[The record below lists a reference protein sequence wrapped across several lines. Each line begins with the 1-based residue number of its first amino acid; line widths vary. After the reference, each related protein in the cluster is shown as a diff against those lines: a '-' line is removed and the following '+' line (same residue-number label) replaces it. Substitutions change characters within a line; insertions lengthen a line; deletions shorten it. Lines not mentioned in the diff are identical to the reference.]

1 MSRLYEIETA
11 CRNAI
16 DILPNGKRILTTRRF
31 LQELERYNWHWSPR
45 QANQWIEHYVTTFR
59 DVSTQEG
66 DVARSSFTTRMEGCN
81 RGLSIASSR
90 LCGGT
95 ADRR

>member
-1 MSRLYEIETA
+1 MHLLCLYTVSLTGGSMPRLYEIETA
-11 CRNAI
+11 CRKAI

-45 QANQWIEHYVTTFR
+45 QANQWIEGYVTTFR

-66 DVARSSFTTRMEGCN
+66 DDRTFQLYNPNG
-81 RGLSIASSR
+81 GL
-90 LCGGT
+90 
-95 ADRR
+95 

>member
-1 MSRLYEIETA
+1 MPRLYEIETA

-59 DVSTQEG
+59 DVSTKRGTSEH
-66 DVARSSFTTRMEGCN
+66 SSFITRTEGCN
-81 RGLSIASSR
+81 RGIPVTGYGLH
-90 LCGGT
+90 
-95 ADRR
+95 